1 MSERLQL
8 ALDLASE
15 ASLQIALAFGER
27 NHQVSEKAAND
38 FATETDASI
47 EAHIAQR
54 VARTFPGD
62 SLLGEEGG
70 EREPGDA
77 VAASGYRWIVDPLD
91 GTFNFL
97 HGFPYVATSIAV
109 EYRGEIV
116 IGVIANPLTDEVFY
130 AERGGGAWLITN
142 DDTPTQRLHVSRCDS
157 LAKALVASVLPSGAS
172 AAFAQV
178 LPAWTEVAR
187 ACASI
192 RRTGA
197 AALDL
202 AHVAAGRFDGFF
214 VMSLAA
220 WDAAAGSLLV
230 TEAGGLVC
238 DFDGAGKFLSTNQ
251 VIAGAPPV
259 ANTLAQVLAPFAQG
273 FSRIE

>member
-15 ASLQIALAFGER
+15 ASLEIASAFASR
-27 NHQVSEKAAND
+27 THTKIEKSAND
-38 FATETDASI
+38 FATETDASV

-54 VARTFPGD
+54 IASMFPGD
-62 SLLGEEGG
+62 MLLGEEGG
-70 EREPGDA
+70 ERGSHADA
-77 VAASGYRWIVDPLD
+77 PASGYRWIVDPLD

-97 HGFPYVATSIAV
+97 HGFPYIATSIAV
-109 EYRGEIV
+109 EFEGRID

-130 AERGGGAWLITN
+130 AERGGGAWLIGAEGGAA
-142 DDTPTQRLHVSRCDS
+142 QALRVSRCEMLSD
-157 LAKALVASVLPSGAS
+157 ALIASVLPSGAS
-172 AAFAQV
+172 AAFSRV
-178 LPAWTEVAR
+178 FPAWSEIAKT
-187 ACASI
+187 CASI

-202 AHVAAGRFDGFF
+202 AHVAAGRLDGFF

-230 TEAGGLVC
+230 AEAGGHMC
-238 DFDGAGKFLSTNQ
+238 DFHGGTDYLHSNQ
-251 VIAGAPPV
+251 VIAGTLPICDELVRVLSHYAIDV
-259 ANTLAQVLAPFAQG
+259 A
-273 FSRIE
+273 R